1 MKPSRDASWAH
12 WTQWSVLNNNQ
23 QQIQLRRQQS
33 LFIKPLETAG
43 GALPRHRSNLKG
55 HFTLLYTLM
64 NLCQILQLSLVANY
78 NYNCTIPP
86 ESNRHSLCWQSLK
99 KRRRKSRPS
108 SPSLHDAGCH
118 LRDSHVFSLPRRLS
132 RLGNPPVASHY
143 HVGSHRTI

>member
-12 WTQWSVLNNNQ
+12 WTQWPVLNNNQ

-55 HFTLLYTLM
+55 HFTLLYTLI
-64 NLCQILQLSLVANY
+64 NLCQILQSSLVANY
-78 NYNCTIPP
+78 NYNCTISP

-99 KRRRKSRPS
+99 KKKSHP
-108 SPSLHDAGCH
+108 LHPCMALGVTC
-118 LRDSHVFSLPRRLS
+118 DSHVFSLLSRLS